1 MFLKEFLLRF
11 KSLFQGCDTL
21 FILINFLLQC
31 LGIFLYFLHRF
42 FWILVYSYANERRT
56 TMNLSLWLFNFI
68 QSEVLILY
76 DRLCWLLHHFLDNI
90 RTFLINRLRFLLILI
105 ILNLIHPLYL
115 TRLFLIHSNCWLR
128 HHLCLLYNRLIFLR
142 SCLIFRLNFLL
153 VLIFEILID
162 GLGLRQKTLE
172 SLSVV
177 ACVDFN
183 ALLRQDGFDGV
194 EGVLYIGVVDV
205 RGLGWVSAFVDWFL
219 YKILC
224 LRQLV

>member
-21 FILINFLLQC
+21 LILINFLLQC
-31 LGIFLYFLHRF
+31 LGIFLDFLHRF

-56 TMNLSLWLFNFI
+56 TLNLGLWLFNFI
-68 QSEVLILY
+68 QSLVLILY
-76 DRLCWLLHHFLDNI
+76 DRLCWLLRHFLNNI
-90 RTFLINRLRFLLILI
+90 RTFLSNRLRFLLIL
-105 ILNLIHPLYL
+105 NLIHPLNL

-128 HHLCLLYNRLIFLR
+128 HHLGLLYNRLIILM

-153 VLIFEILID
+153 VLIFEILIY

-194 EGVLYIGVVDV
+194 EGVLHVGVVDV
-205 RGLGWVSAFVDWFL
+205 GGLG
-219 YKILC
+219 
-224 LRQLV
+224 